1 MILSLLLNF
10 FQTYC
15 GTMSTAVSAAT
26 EKPTTTIA
34 TTTTMTTT
42 VPLEVEECK

>member
-1 MILSLLLNF
+1 
-10 FQTYC
+10 
-15 GTMSTAVSAAT
+15 MSTAVSAAP